1 MVLLEIFTPSYIEPI
16 LADMFRACFLFIEG
30 CKQLS
35 NHFVEAVD
43 ASTNFLRL
51 SLSSMYPL
59 SCLKVWQRGDISAP
73 APWLLPSSFIRQPEP
88 FFFLVLYFTLAVP

>member
-16 LADMFRACFLFIEG
+16 LADMFRACFPFIEG

-43 ASTNFLRL
+43 KQ
-51 SLSSMYPL
+51 PL
-59 SCLKVWQRGDISAP
+59 QTFSDYL
-73 APWLLPSSFIRQPEP
+73 
-88 FFFLVLYFTLAVP
+88 

>member
-30 CKQLS
+30 CKQLLS

-43 ASTNFLRL
+43 EQ
-51 SLSSMYPL
+51 PL
-59 SCLKVWQRGDISAP
+59 QTFSDVDE
-73 APWLLPSSFIRQPEP
+73 QPLQT
-88 FFFLVLYFTLAVP
+88 FSDYL